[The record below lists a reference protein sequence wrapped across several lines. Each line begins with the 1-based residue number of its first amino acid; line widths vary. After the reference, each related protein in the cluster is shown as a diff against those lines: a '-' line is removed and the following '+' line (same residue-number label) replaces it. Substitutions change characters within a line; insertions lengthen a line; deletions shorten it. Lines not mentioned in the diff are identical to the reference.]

1 MSFNDNYD
9 ENTRTI
15 KERDIQW
22 VVATT
27 QHQSTMVSNSKLQYH
42 SSQSLASLSLD
53 NRVATTT
60 TIITHQG
67 STSKEALV
75 TPTITKKHIII
86 VASLGES
93 SKAVAMAT
101 HVINKRTMTRSRR
114 ARSSSLEGSSN
125 NFVSK
130 GFQMDQVVAIISPT
144 KERKI
149 IIKTSSKVII
159 MIFVTMVSF
168 NGMHIHLGFQKLGSL
183 KECQALIL

>member
-1 MSFNDNYD
+1 
-9 ENTRTI
+9 
-15 KERDIQW
+15 
-22 VVATT
+22 
-27 QHQSTMVSNSKLQYH
+27 MVSNSKLQYH

-53 NRVATTT
+53 NKAATTT

-75 TPTITKKHIII
+75 TPTIAKKHIII

-101 HVINKRTMTRSRR
+101 HVVNERTMTRSRK
-114 ARSSSLEGSSN
+114 ARSSSLKGNSN
-125 NFVSK
+125 DFVSK
-130 GFQMDQVVAIISPT
+130 GFQMDQIIAIISPI

-149 IIKTSSKVII
+149 IIKTSSKGTSI
-159 MIFVTMVSF
+159 IFVTMVSF

-183 KECQALIL
+183 EECQALIL